1 MQYFLLDFKKGVEF
15 KVYADSGLPHARVI
29 GIESEREFG
38 RSVLQRL
45 DAELQTR
52 GERFRAAAV
61 QELSEYRARTGEVM
75 PRLMLVVDEFHRTF
89 SRDDRLAAECTVL
102 LDRLVRQGRS
112 FGMHV
117 VLSSQSLAGAQ
128 SLPRATLGQMAV
140 RIALQCSESDAV
152 LILSDDKHR
161 AR

>member
-1 MQYFLLDFKKGVEF
+1 M
-15 KVYADSGLPHARVI
+15 I

-75 PRLMLVVDEFHRTF
+75 PRLMLVVDEFQELF
-89 SRDDRLAAECTVL
+89 S
-102 LDRLVRQGRS
+102 
-112 FGMHV
+112 
-117 VLSSQSLAGAQ
+117 
-128 SLPRATLGQMAV
+128 
-140 RIALQCSESDAV
+140 
-152 LILSDDKHR
+152 